1 MYNSITISAQLLVLA
16 DRLGFGK
23 ICSETNADKRYRHFT
38 ARTQL
43 YAMMIA
49 QLTEQKG
56 LRTIEETIAS
66 DNDLYH
72 AGVST
77 HITRTNLAHANEKRP
92 CEVFR
97 KFYFHLLAH
106 YKFLCGRGSRKVE
119 KNLKLI
125 DATTISL
132 NMNDFSW
139 AKFRSTKG
147 GIKIN
152 TRFDYDLDCA
162 DYLFITN
169 ADRHENSTLGQM
181 RLTENDIA
189 VFDRGYFNKRQFLE
203 LTESSIS
210 FVTRNKSNIGYEVI
224 SSGSKEKSDDSFT
237 IRRDEI
243 IRMRIGRS
251 EKNPL
256 YVTLRQVVSRDNET
270 GKEIALLTD
279 MFDADPLEIA
289 AMYKKR
295 WEVELYFKMIKQN
308 LHVKRF
314 YGQSENAVKTQIW
327 IALIVHLLFLILK
340 AGTGQ
345 DNRTFSSFC
354 SEISVVLFKH
364 RNLEKWF
371 TRDYEKSPPKLLPDK
386 NSLWLFDGM
395 AG

>member
-1 MYNSITISAQLLVLA
+1 MYNSITILAQLLALA

-23 ICSETNADKRYRHFT
+23 ICNEENADKRYRHFT

-43 YAMMIA
+43 YAMMVA

-77 HITRTNLAHANEKRP
+77 HITRTNLAHANEKRS

-97 KFYFHLLAH
+97 KFYFHLLGH
-106 YKFLCGRGSRKVE
+106 YKFLCGRGSRKE
-119 KNLKLI
+119 MKNLKLI

-169 ADRHENSTLGQM
+169 ANKHENSTLGQM

-210 FVTRNKSNIGYEVI
+210 FVTRNKSNIEYEVI
-224 SSGSKEKSDDSFT
+224 SSERKEKSDDSFT
-237 IRRDEI
+237 ISRDEI
-243 IRMRIGRS
+243 IRMKIGNS
-251 EKNPL
+251 KKNPT
-256 YVTLRQVVSRDNET
+256 YVTLRQMVSCDNET
-270 GKEIALLTD
+270 GKEIMLLTNL
-279 MFDADPLEIA
+279 FDTDPLEIA
-289 AMYKKR
+289 AIYKKR
-295 WEVELYFKMIKQN
+295 WEVELYFKKIKQN
-308 LHVKRF
+308 LRVKRF

-327 IALIVHLLFLILK
+327 IALTVHLLFLILK
-340 AGTGQ
+340 AETRQ
-345 DNRTFSSFC
+345 NNRTFSSFC

-364 RNLEKWF
+364 RSLEKWF
-371 TRDYEKSPPKLLPDK
+371 ARDYEKSPPKLIPDK
-386 NSLWLFDGM
+386 NSLWLFDDL

>member
-1 MYNSITISAQLLVLA
+1 MYNSITISAQLLALA

-23 ICSETNADKRYRHFT
+23 ICNEENTDKRYRHFT

-72 AGVST
+72 AGVSS

-92 CEVFR
+92 CGIFQ
-97 KFYFHLLAH
+97 KFYFHLIEH
-106 YKFLCGRGSRKVE
+106 YKFLCGRGSRKE
-119 KNLKLI
+119 MKNLKRI

-139 AKFRSTKG
+139 AKFRKTKG

-169 ADRHENSTLGQM
+169 ANKHENSTLGQM

-189 VFDRGYFNKRQFLE
+189 VFDRGYFNKSQFLE
-203 LTESSIS
+203 LAESAIS
-210 FVTRNKSNIGYEVI
+210 FVTRNKSNIEYEVI
-224 SSGSKEKSDDSFT
+224 SSDKKEKSDDSFT

-243 IRMRIGRS
+243 IRMKIGNS
-251 EKNPL
+251 KKNPV
-256 YVTLRQVVSRDNET
+256 YVILRQVVSRDNET
-270 GKEIALLTD
+270 GKEIALLTNL
-279 MFDADPLEIA
+279 FDTASLEIA
-289 AMYKKR
+289 AIYKKR
-295 WEVELYFKMIKQN
+295 WEVELYFKKIKQN
-308 LHVKRF
+308 LRVKRF
-314 YGQSENAVKTQIW
+314 YGQSKNAVKTQIW

-340 AGTGQ
+340 AETRQ
-345 DNRTFSSFC
+345 NNRTFSSFC

-371 TRDYEKSPPKLLPDK
+371 ARDYEKSPHKLLPDK
-386 NSLWLFDGM
+386 NSLWLFDDLVS
-395 AG
+395 

>member
-1 MYNSITISAQLLVLA
+1 M
-16 DRLGFGK
+16 
-23 ICSETNADKRYRHFT
+23 
-38 ARTQL
+38 
-43 YAMMIA
+43 
-49 QLTEQKG
+49 
-56 LRTIEETIAS
+56 
-66 DNDLYH
+66 
-72 AGVST
+72 
-77 HITRTNLAHANEKRP
+77 
-92 CEVFR
+92 
-97 KFYFHLLAH
+97 
-106 YKFLCGRGSRKVE
+106 

-132 NMNDFSW
+132 NMNDFGW

-243 IRMRIGRS
+243 IRMKIGNS
-251 EKNPL
+251 KKNPI

-371 TRDYEKSPPKLLPDK
+371 TRDYEKSPPKLPPDK